1 MVILAKALSGGLV
14 PVGAVLMTD
23 AIYESVYDSLKRALV
38 HTSTYSENALAMRA
52 GLATLEVLKE
62 ESLIDRSAQMGEYLR
77 ARLTEALSGYEM
89 VKEVRGSGLFCGVE
103 FRPPQQLRLRVP
115 FETFGKIHP
124 ALFGQMIVMRM
135 FRDQNILTQICGN
148 NFMVLKVAPPLVATK
163 EQCDEFVEAV
173 GEVVE
178 AVHSSG
184 AFWSDSLGVARRALE
199 II

>member
-1 MVILAKALSGGLV
+1 
-14 PVGAVLMTD
+14 
-23 AIYESVYDSLKRALV
+23 VYDSLKRALV

-148 NFMVLKVAPPLVATK
+148 NFMVLKAAPPLIVNEQQVDRFVAALGRVMEVVHSSLT
-163 EQCDEFVEAV
+163 FWSEAV
-173 GEVVE
+173 G
-178 AVHSSG
+178 
-184 AFWSDSLGVARRALE
+184 LARRAAN
-199 II
+199 I